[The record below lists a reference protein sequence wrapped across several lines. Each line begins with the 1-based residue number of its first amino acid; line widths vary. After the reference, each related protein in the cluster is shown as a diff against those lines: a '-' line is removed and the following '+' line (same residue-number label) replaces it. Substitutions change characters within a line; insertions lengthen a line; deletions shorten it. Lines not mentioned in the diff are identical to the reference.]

1 MSAMG
6 WWLVAVAALLVLLVV
21 VLWRVAARIDRLH
34 RRVVSSRS
42 RLAKQ
47 LVKRNAETIQ
57 IATNESLA
65 RNDARRLHS
74 TATKALLEAEAPLA
88 ADLLGMTKKQT
99 QHESHQLDPA
109 LRLSAESAVSRCLRE
124 VLTPQVR
131 EQLSSD
137 PLSAAQLE
145 ELDAACNR
153 VRLLRSLHNQDI
165 VQVRLLRRSPL
176 AKIFRLAGNAPF
188 PGFVD
193 LDDKT

>member
-1 MSAMG
+1 MSPMG
-6 WWLVAVAALLVLLVV
+6 WWLVALAALLVLLIV
-21 VLWRVAARIDRLH
+21 VLWSVAARIDRLH

-47 LVKRNAETIQ
+47 LVERNAETIQ
-57 IATNESLA
+57 IAANESLA
-65 RNDARRLHS
+65 KNDAHKLR
-74 TATKALLEAEAPLA
+74 TAATKALLVAEAPLA
-88 ADLLGMTKKQT
+88 ADLLGMTDKQAQFEFRQT
-99 QHESHQLDPA
+99 DHA

-131 EQLSSD
+131 EQLSND

-145 ELDAACNR
+145 ELDAACSR
-153 VRLLRSLHNQDI
+153 VRLQRSLHNQDI
-165 VQVRLLRRSPL
+165 VQVRLLRQTPL
-176 AKIFRLAGNAPF
+176 AKTFRLAGKAAF